1 MSHEK
6 LVVGWVG
13 APLPDS
19 HLNET
24 AEPWPSHKTGDKIL
38 FDPAADGP
46 YLDQL
51 HSGQYVIH
59 FGGNSH
65 NAAVANASDSRFEVH
80 ELWAKGKSPEAEA
93 IERDMVQRGIIS
105 HSVFSINHQNG
116 GSFVKA
122 MDGDRGI
129 VTMPRTPLHE
139 TIKPQH
145 VRDFLRIRGLGAVG
159 ISSLKSP
166 ELNAVM
172 AKELSHV
179 HAERRKL
186 GLADLFTAHNP
197 GSGEFKAGLLETWG
211 TYRHSLV
218 VGNRDEF
225 NDLYGEDTAAV
236 HAEHN
241 LEYAGMSV
249 VSDGIRPLQIAY
261 APNVLRD
268 KPRGGA
274 FEIPTLALDKSQ
286 VVDTTGAGDRLT
298 SVFTS
303 ATFYAQQTG
312 ELTIKRLVQI
322 AEFAAMEAGTV
333 IQHLG
338 GHGDKPY
345 PKKSTL
351 TLS

>member
-24 AEPWPSHKTGDKIL
+24 AEPWPSHEPGGKNL
-38 FDPAADGP
+38 FDPATDGP

-59 FGGNSH
+59 FGGNAH

-93 IERDMVQRGIIS
+93 IERDMEQRGIVS
-105 HSVFSINHQNG
+105 RSVFNIDHQNG

-122 MDGDRGI
+122 MDGDRSI

-139 TIKPQH
+139 TIKPRH
-145 VRDFLRIRGLGAVG
+145 VRDFLRIHGLGAVG

-172 AKELSHV
+172 AEELNRA
-179 HAERRKL
+179 HAERSKQ
-186 GLADLFTAHNP
+186 GLARLFTTHNP
-197 GSGEFKAGLLETWG
+197 GSGEFEAGLLETWDSYHH
-211 TYRHSLV
+211 TLV
-218 VGNRDEF
+218 IGNRDEF
-225 NDLYGEDTAAV
+225 NALYGEDTAAA

-241 LEYAGMSV
+241 LDYAKISV
-249 VSDGIRPLQIAY
+249 VSDGKRPLQVAY
-261 APNVLRD
+261 APNVLQD
-268 KPRGGA
+268 KPHSGS
-274 FEIPTLALDKSQ
+274 FEVPTLALDKSQ

-303 ATFYAQQTG
+303 ATHLALQTG
-312 ELTIKRLVQI
+312 KLTSGRLVEI
-322 AEFAAMEAGTV
+322 ARFAAMEAATV
-333 IQHLG
+333 IRYLG

-345 PKKSTL
+345 PERAR
-351 TLS
+351 